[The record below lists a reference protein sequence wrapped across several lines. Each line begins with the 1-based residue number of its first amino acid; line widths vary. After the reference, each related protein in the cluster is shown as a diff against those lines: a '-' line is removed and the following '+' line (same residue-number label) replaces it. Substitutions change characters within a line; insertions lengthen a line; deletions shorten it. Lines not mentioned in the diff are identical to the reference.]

1 MSNPTTIR
9 LYDED
14 LLFLRDLSKQ
24 ERTDKTRLIKEII
37 HNGIKKLKIEN
48 KINLLIKNRDKE
60 LNFRANKTKEYIA
73 NFSIKEKGIAEL
85 KKKLE
90 ELKIPSTI
98 IHELLPEE
106 KKEEPKK

>member
-48 KINLLIKNRDKE
+48 
-60 LNFRANKTKEYIA
+60 AMKEYQ
-73 NFSIKEKGIAEL
+73 KGFKTIRECAEICKMEYRDFLNELAQRNLIGGNVKLQQTML
-85 KKKLE
+85 KDTMNH
-90 ELKIPSTI
+90 LK
-98 IHELLPEE
+98 
-106 KKEEPKK
+106 